1 MTVRGRNGGT
11 SPVGQIDSRALILI
25 GAAVIIGLLLLA
37 RGFDS
42 GADTI
47 SSGDVATDD
56 GAATDDGGGDSAAT
70 DGATGSSTT
79 LAVTDDGTDTTA
91 TDGTDAAATDGTAA
105 DGGVT
110 VTPETRLPA
119 EVQTLAVNAT
129 DETGIA
135 GTMEDRLLAFGYLS
149 GTADGV
155 DASASQI
162 LYRDGYD
169 ADALALAASLGVPQT
184 LVALLTA
191 TSDTIVTGADNIVE
205 ADAAHIIVVLGTDGA
220 IR

>member
-42 GADTI
+42 GAD
-47 SSGDVATDD
+47 SGSAGEVATDD
-56 GAATDDGGGDSAAT
+56 GSAT
-70 DGATGSSTT
+70 DGDGAVTDGGTDSTTT
-79 LAVTDDGTDTTA
+79 LAPTDGGTDTAATDGTDTTA
-91 TDGTDAAATDGTAA
+91 TDGAVTDDGSVITA
-105 DGGVT
+105 
-110 VTPETRLPA
+110 ETRLPA
-119 EVQTLAVNAT
+119 EIQTLAVNAT
-129 DETGIA
+129 GETGIA
-135 GTMEDRLLAFGYLS
+135 GTMEDKLISFGYLS

-155 DASASQI
+155 DASLSQI

-169 ADALALAASLGVPQT
+169 ADALALAVSLGVPGT
-184 LVALLTA
+184 SVALLTG
-191 TSDTIVTGADNIVE
+191 TSDTVVTGADNILE
-205 ADAAHIIVVLGTDGA
+205 ADAAQILVVLGSDGL